1 MNIQIEE
8 IDPTTTSCSATACSA
23 TSCSATACS
32 ATACP
37 KKIFIVPYRNRV
49 QHKFFF
55 SNYMSFLLED
65 ENPGDYEI
73 YFSHQADDRPFNR
86 GATKNIGFLAMK
98 NKYPNDYLNI
108 DFIFND
114 VDTMPFNKII
124 DYSTT
129 HGVVKHVYGFY
140 FALGGIVI
148 FKGADFERIN
158 GYPNYWGWGM
168 EDNVLQHRCLKRGLT
183 IDRNQFYKIGDQ
195 HMLQLFEGIRRIV
208 TEDSKPNAIKDNGV
222 DGLNTIFGVTYDISN
237 ESTNFE
243 DNVNVVNNPFIYV
256 INITYFECLTRPS
269 DHKFKEHD
277 LRNDKK
283 GSSPIEMKLFQNKR
297 NNVRMG
303 MGGLK

>member
-1 MNIQIEE
+1 
-8 IDPTTTSCSATACSA
+8 
-23 TSCSATACS
+23 
-32 ATACP
+32 
-37 KKIFIVPYRNRV
+37 
-49 QHKFFF
+49 
-55 SNYMSFLLED
+55 MSFLLED

-129 HGVVKHVYGFY
+129 RGVVKHVYGFY

-168 EDNVLQHRCLKRGLT
+168 EDNVLQHRSLKGGLT

-222 DGLNTIFGVTYDISN
+222 DGLNTIFGLTYEISN
-237 ESTNFE
+237 ESTNPE

-256 INITYFECLTRPS
+256 INTTYFECLTRPS

-277 LRNDKK
+277 LRNEKK
-283 GSSPIEMKLFQNKR
+283 KDSSPIEMKLFQNKQ
-297 NNVRMG
+297 NKMVRMG

>member
-8 IDPTTTSCSATACSA
+8 IVSDSACSA
-23 TSCSATACS
+23 CST
-32 ATACP
+32 TACP

-108 DFIFND
+108 NFIFND

-129 HGVVKHVYGFY
+129 PGVVKHVYGFY

-208 TEDSKPNAIKDNGV
+208 TEDSKSNAIKDNGV
-222 DGLNTIFGVTYDISN
+222 DGVNTIFGLTYEISN
-237 ESTNFE
+237 ESTNPE

-256 INITYFECLTRPS
+256 INVTYFECLTRPS

-283 GSSPIEMKLFQNKR
+283 GSSPIEMKLFQNKQ
-297 NNVRMG
+297 NKMVRMG